1 MQKPFEVKGVRFGE
15 DRPVVCVPV
24 VERERAGIVDRIST
38 LVDKKIRMI
47 EWRADFYEEIDR
59 PEAVRGILEDIR
71 PLVDDTVLLFTL
83 RTKNQGGETGL
94 DEKEILYRNET
105 AARSGAVDMIDLEYF
120 ELTRPEREIR
130 RYQQMGVRVISSHHD
145 FDSTPDDV
153 VLHMV
158 TDQLQ
163 KGGGDIVKL
172 AVMPNSVDDLIR
184 LLKLTDDTRLKYP
197 GLPIVMIAMGNLGV
211 VTRITGEVF
220 GSCITFGA
228 DGRTSAPGQMQADT
242 LAEVLD
248 ALHESMTAGR

>member
-1 MQKPFEVKGVRFGE
+1 M
-15 DRPVVCVPV
+15 
-24 VERERAGIVDRIST
+24 RES
-38 LVDKKIRMI
+38 
-47 EWRADFYEEIDR
+47 RADFYEEIDR

-71 PLVDDTVLLFTL
+71 PLVDDTVLRFTL

-130 RYQQMGVRVISSHHD
+130 RYQQMGVRVIASHHD

-163 KGGGDIVKL
+163 KGGGDIAKL

-228 DGRTSAPGQMQADT
+228 DGETSAPGQMQADT